1 MAGEP
6 QDDCLFCKIVAG
18 QIPATIVRETD
29 TTVAFRDIN
38 PQAPTHVLVIPK
50 AHHKDAAA
58 LAAEA
63 PQLAADVLRET
74 QAVADDEKLDSY
86 RTVFNTGSG
95 AGQTVWHAHAH
106 VLGGRGLEWPPDN
119 PDRTGPPP
127 TMSVRELVVLG
138 TASQV
143 PTRHRNH
150 NGYLLRWDGEGILF
164 DPGEGTQRQMLRA
177 GVAAHDLNRI
187 CVTHFHGD
195 HSLGLA
201 GVIQRINLDR
211 VPHEITAHYPRSGQR
226 FFERLRYATA
236 YRETVALTEV
246 PVAADGPL
254 AVTPAYTLDA
264 RRLSH
269 PVESYGY
276 RLTEPDGR
284 RMLPERLAAHGI
296 TGPDV
301 GRIQRDGSLGG
312 VALDEVSEVR
322 RGQRFAFVMDTRL
335 CEGVHALAED
345 SDLLVIESTFLDED
359 ETLATDHGHLTAG
372 QAARV
377 ARDAGVRHLV
387 LTHFSQRYS
396 DPEEFE
402 RQARAAGYA
411 GELTVARDLTRVPVP
426 KRR

>member
-1 MAGEP
+1 
-6 QDDCLFCKIVAG
+6 
-18 QIPATIVRETD
+18 
-29 TTVAFRDIN
+29 
-38 PQAPTHVLVIPK
+38 
-50 AHHKDAAA
+50 
-58 LAAEA
+58 
-63 PQLAADVLRET
+63 
-74 QAVADDEKLDSY
+74 
-86 RTVFNTGSG
+86 
-95 AGQTVWHAHAH
+95 
-106 VLGGRGLEWPPDN
+106 
-119 PDRTGPPP
+119 
-127 TMSVRELVVLG
+127 MSVRELVVLG

-177 GVAAHDLNRI
+177 GAAAHDLNRI

-201 GVIQRINLDR
+201 GVIQRINLDQ
-211 VPHEITAHYPRSGQR
+211 VPHEVTAHYPRSGRR

-236 YRETVALTEV
+236 YRETVSLTEA
-246 PVAADGPL
+246 PVDTDGPL

-264 RRLSH
+264 RKLSH

-276 RLTEPDGR
+276 RITEPDGR
-284 RMLPERLAAHGI
+284 RMLPDRLAAHGI
-296 TGPDV
+296 EGPDV
-301 GRIQRDGSLGG
+301 GRIRREGSLGG
-312 VALDEVSEVR
+312 VPLDEVSEVR

-335 CEGVHALAED
+335 CAGVHALAEGC
-345 SDLLVIESTFLDED
+345 DLLVIESTFLDED

-372 QAARV
+372 QAARA

-396 DPEEFE
+396 DPGEFE
-402 RQARAAGYA
+402 RQARAAGFD
-411 GELTVARDLTRVPVP
+411 GELTVARDLTRIPVP

>member
-1 MAGEP
+1 
-6 QDDCLFCKIVAG
+6 
-18 QIPATIVRETD
+18 
-29 TTVAFRDIN
+29 
-38 PQAPTHVLVIPK
+38 
-50 AHHKDAAA
+50 
-58 LAAEA
+58 
-63 PQLAADVLRET
+63 
-74 QAVADDEKLDSY
+74 
-86 RTVFNTGSG
+86 
-95 AGQTVWHAHAH
+95 
-106 VLGGRGLEWPPDN
+106 
-119 PDRTGPPP
+119 
-127 TMSVRELVVLG
+127 MSVRELVVLG

-236 YRETVALTEV
+236 YRETVALTEA

-284 RMLPERLAAHGI
+284 RMLPDRLAAHGI
-296 TGPDV
+296 KGPDV
-301 GRIQRDGSLGG
+301 GRIQRDGSLHG
-312 VALDEVSEVR
+312 VPLDEVSEVR
-322 RGQRFAFVMDTRL
+322 PGQRFAFVMDTRL
-335 CEGVHALAED
+335 CEGVHALAEGC
-345 SDLLVIESTFLDED
+345 DLLVIESTFLDED
-359 ETLATDHGHLTAG
+359 ENLATDHGHLTAG

-402 RQARAAGYA
+402 RQARAAGYP